1 MIGVD
6 GALYKSMEFTGEG
19 ISSLS
24 MDDRFTVCNMAIEA
38 GAKNG
43 IFPVDEKTLAYM
55 EGRFR
60 RPVRI
65 FEADADAQYD
75 AIYEI
80 DLSALKPTVSFPHL
94 PENTHTSWENI
105 DIDQVVIGSC
115 TNGRISDLR
124 QAAEILAGRKVAKNV
139 RCIVIPATQ
148 EVYLQAMK
156 EGLLEVFIRAGA
168 IVSTPTCGPCLGGHM
183 GILADNER
191 CVSTTNRNFVGRMGH
206 ITSEIY
212 LASPYTAA
220 ASAVCGRLATAAE
233 VMK

>member
-1 MIGVD
+1 M
-6 GALYKSMEFTGEG
+6 
-19 ISSLS
+19 
-24 MDDRFTVCNMAIEA
+24 
-38 GAKNG
+38 
-43 IFPVDEKTLAYM
+43 
-55 EGRFR
+55 
-60 RPVRI
+60 
-65 FEADADAQYD
+65 
-75 AIYEI
+75 
-80 DLSALKPTVSFPHL
+80 
-94 PENTHTSWENI
+94 
-105 DIDQVVIGSC
+105 
-115 TNGRISDLR
+115 
-124 QAAEILAGRKVAKNV
+124 
-139 RCIVIPATQ
+139 RCIIIPATQ